1 MELLPAGG
9 GGGGGVFFVLEYVFE
24 AGNEGGTEFGSEGVL
39 GAEDGGNGGA
49 RETGGVGS
57 WKFFGV
63 GGGLLGLETGDGAID
78 GGVGGIN
85 SGFGIFDCGCAFGAG
100 EDVFRLSSIMLLSSL
115 LELMSARKG
124 KEP

>member
-49 RETGGVGS
+49 RETG
-57 WKFFGV
+57 
-63 GGGLLGLETGDGAID
+63 DGAID
-78 GGVGGIN
+78 GGMGGIN
-85 SGFGIFDCGCAFGAG
+85 SGFGTFDGGCAFGAG